1 MGKEKVT
8 SEERLAKNR
17 AKKQI
22 KTTKKNLRTMS
33 RSDKAHRTRSN
44 LRVVRYGAV
53 GFARNI
59 WLSIASTLV
68 MTITIVIIL
77 TTFIASAILSST
89 AETLR
94 EKIDITVFMK
104 PGTSSEILQESTNL
118 LMEDRNVRQVIASTS
133 EDVFKK
139 FIEENQ
145 DDEVLIKALDDEEMK
160 NLMISAMQATLRI
173 KVYDL
178 DHTEKIEEIVEN
190 NKLFIDNI
198 DPDYPPTYDTNRSEI
213 DTINTWADIANRTG
227 WILSCIFIVISILV
241 IFNTIR
247 MAIFS
252 RREEI
257 YMMRLVGA
265 DKFFIR
271 GPFIV
276 ESQICGILAG
286 LIATTAV
293 YFGYKAVAPSLK
305 EYGIDISKISDIV
318 ESQKLVL
325 VFLGACIVGML
336 IGALSAQLA
345 IKKYL
350 TKKVKK

>member
-1 MGKEKVT
+1 MGKEIS

-17 AKKQI
+17 AKKQV

-33 RSDKAHRTRSN
+33 RNGKSHKARSS
-44 LRVVRYGAV
+44 LRVMRYGTV

-68 MTITIVIIL
+68 MTVTILIIL
-77 TTFIASAILSST
+77 TTFVASAILSST

-94 EKIDITVFMK
+94 EKIDITIFLK
-104 PGTSSEILQESTNL
+104 PGTSSATMDEMANILSI
-118 LMEDRNVRQVIASTS
+118 DKNVRQVDTSTS
-133 EDVFKK
+133 EDNFAK
-139 FIEENQ
+139 FIDENK
-145 DDEVLIKALDDEEMK
+145 DDEVLMKTLDDEEMK
-160 NLMISAMQATLRI
+160 KILIEGMQAELRI
-173 KVYDL
+173 KVRDL
-178 DHTEKIEEIVEN
+178 DNTESIEKTVADS
-190 NKLFIDNI
+190 KLFTDNI
-198 DPDYPPTYDTNRSEI
+198 DPNYPPTYDTNRKEI
-213 DTINTWADIANRTG
+213 DTINTWAEIAKRTG
-227 WILSCIFIVISILV
+227 WILSGVFIVISILV

-276 ESQICGILAG
+276 ESQISGIIAG
-286 LIATTAV
+286 LLATTIA
-293 YFGYKAVAPSLK
+293 YFGFTAIAPSLK
-305 EYGIDISKISDIV
+305 DYGINISKILSIT
-318 ESQKLVL
+318 ESGKLVL
-325 VFLGACIVGML
+325 VFLGACLVGML

-350 TKKVKK
+350 TRKVKK

>member
-1 MGKEKVT
+1 MSKIT

-17 AKKQI
+17 ARNQV

-33 RSDKAHRTRSN
+33 RNGKAHKTRST
-44 LRVVRYGAV
+44 LRVMRYGAV

-59 WLSIASTLV
+59 WLSVASTLV
-68 MTITIVIIL
+68 MTITILIIL
-77 TTFIASAILSST
+77 VTFIASAILSST
-89 AETLR
+89 ADTLR
-94 EKIDITVFMK
+94 EKIDVTVFLK
-104 PGTSSEILQESTNL
+104 PGTSAQTLKEMSNL
-118 LMEDRNVRQVIASTS
+118 LMEDQNVRQVIASTS
-133 EDVFKK
+133 EEVFDK
-139 FIEENQ
+139 FLEENQ
-145 DDEVLIKALDDEEMK
+145 DDEVLIKTLSDDEMK
-160 NLMISAMQATLRI
+160 NLMIAAMQATLRI

-190 NKLFIDNI
+190 SPLFIDNI
-198 DPDYPPTYDTNRSEI
+198 DPAYPPTYDTNRSEI
-213 DTINTWADIANRTG
+213 DTINTWADIANKTG
-227 WILSCIFIVISILV
+227 WVLSAIFIVISILV

-276 ESQICGILAG
+276 ESQISGVLAG
-286 LIATTAV
+286 LIATTAA
-293 YFGYKAVAPSLK
+293 YFGYRAIAPSLK
-305 EYGIDISKISDIV
+305 DYGIDISKISNIV
-318 ESQKLVL
+318 ESEKLVL
-325 VFLGACIVGML
+325 VYLSACLVGML

-350 TKKVKK
+350 TKKKK

>member
-1 MGKEKVT
+1 MGREEIT

-17 AKKQI
+17 AKKQV

-33 RSDKAHRTRSN
+33 KNGKAHKTRSGI
-44 LRVVRYGAV
+44 RVVKYGAV

-68 MTITIVIIL
+68 MTVTIVIIL
-77 TTFIASAILSST
+77 TTFVASAILSST

-104 PGTSSEILQESTNL
+104 PQTSAEILQGAANALKADS
-118 LMEDRNVRQVIASTS
+118 NVNQVTVSTS
-133 EDVFKK
+133 EEVFEK
-139 FIEENQ
+139 FVEENK
-145 DDEVLIKALDDEEMK
+145 DDEVLLKALEDDEMK
-160 NLMISAMQATLRI
+160 SLMISAMQATIRV
-173 KVYDL
+173 KVHDL
-178 DHTEKIEEIVEN
+178 DHTEKIEEIVET
-190 NKLFIDNI
+190 NKIFTENV

-213 DTINTWADIANRTG
+213 DTINTWADIANRVG
-227 WILSCIFIVISILV
+227 WILSGVFIVISILV

-265 DKFFIR
+265 DKYFIK

-286 LIATTAV
+286 LIATAIA
-293 YFGYKAVAPSLK
+293 YFGYRAVAPGLK
-305 EYGIDISKISDIV
+305 DYGIDISRISNIV
-318 ESQKLVL
+318 ESEKLVL
-325 VFLGACIVGML
+325 VFLGACLVGMI

-350 TKKVKK
+350 ARKVKK

>member
-1 MGKEKVT
+1 MSKPKT

-17 AKKQI
+17 AKKQV
-22 KTTKKNLRTMS
+22 KTTKKNLRTMTRNGHS
-33 RSDKAHRTRSN
+33 HRTRSN
-44 LRVVRYGAV
+44 IRIMKYGAV

-68 MTITIVIIL
+68 MTITILIIL

-94 EKIDITVFMK
+94 EKIDVTIFLK
-104 PGTSSEILQESTNL
+104 PGTSAATMKEMTGIL
-118 LMEDRNVRQVIASTS
+118 MDDKNVRQVAASTS
-133 EDVFKK
+133 EDVFEK
-139 FIEENQ
+139 FVEENK
-145 DDEVLIKALDDEEMK
+145 DDEVLMKTLTDEEMK
-160 NLMISAMQATLRI
+160 KLMISAMQATLRI

-178 DHTEKIEEIVEN
+178 DNTESLEKIVEE
-190 NKLFIDNI
+190 NKIFTDNI
-198 DPDYPPTYDTNRSEI
+198 DPEYPPTYDTNRKEI
-213 DTINTWADIANRTG
+213 DTINTWAEIANRTG
-227 WILSCIFIVISILV
+227 WILSIIFIVISMLV

-265 DKFFIR
+265 DKSFIR

-276 ESQICGILAG
+276 ESQISGIIAG
-286 LIATTAV
+286 LIATTAA
-293 YFGYKAVAPSLK
+293 YFGYTAIAPSLK
-305 EYGIDISKISDIV
+305 EYGVDVSKISDIV

-325 VFLGACIVGML
+325 VFLGACLVGMF

-350 TKKVKK
+350 HKSKK

>member
-1 MGKEKVT
+1 MGKAET
-8 SEERLAKNR
+8 SEERLARNR
-17 AKKQI
+17 AKKQV

-33 RSDKAHRTRSN
+33 KNGKSHKARSATRIMK
-44 LRVVRYGAV
+44 YGAV

-68 MTITIVIIL
+68 MTITIMIIL

-89 AETLR
+89 ATTLR
-94 EKIDITVFMK
+94 EKIDITIFLK
-104 PGTSSEILQESTNL
+104 PNTSSETMTVMTGIL
-118 LMEDRNVRQVIASTS
+118 MRDKNVRQITQRTS
-133 EDVFKK
+133 EEVFAE
-139 FIEENQ
+139 FVEENKN
-145 DDEVLIKALDDEEMK
+145 DEVIMKTLSDEEMK
-160 NLMISAMQATLRI
+160 KLMISAMQATLRI

-178 DHTEKIEEIVEN
+178 DNTDSIEKIVSEN
-190 NKLFIDNI
+190 QIFIDNI
-198 DPDYPPTYDTNRSEI
+198 DPEYPPTYDTNRKEI
-213 DTINTWADIANRTG
+213 DTINTWAEIANRTG
-227 WILSCIFIVISILV
+227 WILSAIFIIISILV

-265 DKFFIR
+265 NKSFIR

-276 ESQICGILAG
+276 ESQISGIIAG
-286 LIATTAV
+286 LIATTII
-293 YFGYKAVAPSLK
+293 YFGYMAIAPSLK
-305 EYGIDISKISDIV
+305 EYGVDVSKISDIV

-325 VFLGACIVGML
+325 VFLCACLVGML

-350 TKKVKK
+350 NKSKR

>member
-1 MGKEKVT
+1 MSKPET
-8 SEERLAKNR
+8 SEERLAENR
-17 AKKQI
+17 AKKQV
-22 KTTKKNLRTMS
+22 KTTKKNLRTMTKNGHS
-33 RSDKAHRTRSN
+33 HKARSSARIMK
-44 LRVVRYGAV
+44 YGAI

-68 MTITIVIIL
+68 MTITILIIL

-94 EKIDITVFMK
+94 EKIDVTIFLK
-104 PGTSSEILQESTNL
+104 PGTSSETMKEMTNI
-118 LMEDRNVRQVIASTS
+118 LMEDKNVRQVAASTS
-133 EDVFKK
+133 EDVFAK
-139 FIEENQ
+139 FVEENK
-145 DDEVLIKALDDEEMK
+145 DDEVLMKTLNDEEMK
-160 NLMISAMQATLRI
+160 KLMISAMQATLRI
-173 KVYDL
+173 KVYNL
-178 DHTEKIEEIVEN
+178 DNTESVEKIVEG
-190 NKLFIDNI
+190 NKIFADNI
-198 DPDYPPTYDTNRSEI
+198 DPEYPPTYDTNRKEI
-213 DTINTWADIANRTG
+213 DTINTWAEIANRTG
-227 WILSCIFIVISILV
+227 WILSIIFIIISMLV

-265 DKFFIR
+265 DKSFIR

-276 ESQICGILAG
+276 ESQISGIIAG
-286 LIATTAV
+286 LIATTAA
-293 YFGYKAVAPSLK
+293 YFGYTAIAPSLK
-305 EYGIDISKISDIV
+305 EYGIDVSKISDIV

-325 VFLGACIVGML
+325 VFLCACLVGMF

-350 TKKVKK
+350 NKTKK

>member
-1 MGKEKVT
+1 MTRNGH
-8 SEERLAKNR
+8 S
-17 AKKQI
+17 
-22 KTTKKNLRTMS
+22 
-33 RSDKAHRTRSN
+33 HRTRSN
-44 LRVVRYGAV
+44 IRIMKYGAV

-68 MTITIVIIL
+68 MTITILIIL

-94 EKIDITVFMK
+94 EKIDVTIFLK
-104 PGTSSEILQESTNL
+104 PGTSAATMKEMTGIL
-118 LMEDRNVRQVIASTS
+118 MDDKNVRQVAASTS
-133 EDVFKK
+133 EDVFEK
-139 FIEENQ
+139 FVEENK
-145 DDEVLIKALDDEEMK
+145 DDEVLMKTLTDEEMK
-160 NLMISAMQATLRI
+160 KLMISAMQATLRI

-178 DHTEKIEEIVEN
+178 DNTESLEKIVEE
-190 NKLFIDNI
+190 NKIFTDNI
-198 DPDYPPTYDTNRSEI
+198 DPEYPPTYDTNRKEI
-213 DTINTWADIANRTG
+213 DTINTWAEIANRTG
-227 WILSCIFIVISILV
+227 WILSIIFIVISMLV

-265 DKFFIR
+265 DKSFIR

-276 ESQICGILAG
+276 ESQISGIIAG
-286 LIATTAV
+286 LIATTAA
-293 YFGYKAVAPSLK
+293 YFGYTAIAPSLK
-305 EYGIDISKISDIV
+305 EYGVDVSKISDIV

-325 VFLGACIVGML
+325 VFLGACLVGMF

-350 TKKVKK
+350 HKSKK